1 MINKYITTQLI
12 FYYILIFCVKIN
24 VTGMS
29 NDFAVELKMAVQ
41 VLMLVFG
48 HATVMMRLAHSLFTC
63 KTSARQS
70 VRKPLNGTN

>member
-1 MINKYITTQLI
+1 
-12 FYYILIFCVKIN
+12 
-24 VTGMS
+24 MS